1 MSVMIRIC
9 LLIFIFSQQALGL
22 EQPLD
27 QNHFGQITFD
37 PNKPSIQRWMTCY
50 PDCSSKNK
58 SSSEL
63 NIESNIFLKILDS
76 NGIPHND
83 YEMKSRKVGD
93 KFEITYT
100 RSDYEDGISEVVF
113 QNNPKNGFV
122 ELMIQSEKDIQVEI
136 DPDKL
141 LIEEDIYGMGSIYNG
156 SWLVSL
162 SDQGSENITA
172 LSQVIVQKS
181 SWIGARTR
189 FWTFLIS
196 PENHEATANRIIES
210 ELGLKLTSTAE
221 DGLHHFIL
229 YFGPLNTKQFVGS
242 EAELRQL
249 MYAALWDW
257 LRQLCFFIEWIF
269 FLLLNFSGNAGL
281 SILLLAFVLKVIIYP
296 LNRVAEKWQDDVN
309 IIQSALQPQ
318 IDEIKSSYSGEE
330 ANSRIM
336 KLYKDKSISP
346 FYPIKSLFGF
356 LIQIPIFIAVFDVL
370 GESIHLLGQ
379 PFLFIDNLSKPDQWL
394 DIPFSIPYFGSSFN
408 LLPLLMM
415 LISMISAYLYSDK
428 NMNIDLENKKKN
440 QLYLMS
446 FLFFILFF
454 TFPSGMVLYWTS
466 SNVLQLIRI
475 LYSKVL

>member
-1 MSVMIRIC
+1 MIRIC

-93 KFEITYT
+93 KFEITYP